1 MDPILERF
9 NRLIKSMFV
18 DTDDIDFGYDDLS
31 GASDNDFAE
40 AWDELNEFLSSP
52 GGSTPGKTKDTY
64 GPSPIPETPEMLRP
78 DYRNLGVPFGSDF
91 EFTKK
96 AYKQLIT
103 KYHPD
108 KNNGNQESMH
118 KATEK
123 SKSLNI
129 SYQKIKAWELA
140 KKG

>member
-1 MDPILERF
+1 
-9 NRLIKSMFV
+9 MFV
-18 DTDDIDFGYDDLS
+18 DTEDKDFGYDDLS
-31 GASDNDFAE
+31 DTSDNDYNE

-52 GGSTPGKTKDTY
+52 GSNSSEKRKYTTKAY
-64 GPSPIPETPEMLRP
+64 SPPTTPEILRP

-91 EFTKK
+91 NITRK
-96 AYKQLIT
+96 AYKRLIT

-108 KNNGNQESMH
+108 KNNDTPEYLHN
-118 KATEK
+118 ATEK
-123 SKSLNI
+123 SKNLNI